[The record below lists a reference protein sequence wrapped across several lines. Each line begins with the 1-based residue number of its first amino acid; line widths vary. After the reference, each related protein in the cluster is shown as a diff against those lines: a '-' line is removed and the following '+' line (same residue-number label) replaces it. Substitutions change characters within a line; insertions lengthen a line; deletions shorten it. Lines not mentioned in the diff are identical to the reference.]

1 MVKIITIAQQKGG
14 AGKTTLA
21 ACLAISLMQT
31 GKRVALLDIDPQGS
45 LTQWHNLREQRYG
58 KGYTG
63 VTFVTSTGWRL
74 STVISQYKDKY
85 DYMVID
91 SPPHTETEA
100 KAAIRV
106 ADLILIPMQPSPTD
120 LWATTAT
127 LQFANSEKKLVKIV
141 LNRHNPSSKTAKEV
155 TSGLDSILT
164 SYLGSRVA
172 FSSCFMQGSGVTE
185 SEPSSQAA
193 NEVKLLTNEVLS
205 LIEVEANSEQKILE
219 ET

>member
-74 STVISQYKDKY
+74 SAVISQYKDKY

-106 ADLILIPMQPSPTD
+106 ADLILVPMQPSPTD

-127 LQFANSEKKLVKIV
+127 LQFANSEKKLVRIV

>member
-1 MVKIITIAQQKGG
+1 
-14 AGKTTLA
+14 
-21 ACLAISLMQT
+21 
-31 GKRVALLDIDPQGS
+31 
-45 LTQWHNLREQRYG
+45 
-58 KGYTG
+58 
-63 VTFVTSTGWRL
+63 
-74 STVISQYKDKY
+74 
-85 DYMVID
+85 MVID

-205 LIEVEANSEQKILE
+205 LI
-219 ET
+219 

>member
-85 DYMVID
+85 EYMVID